1 MELLKTLPENL
12 LVTSAYIGLFV
23 FIFLVAKWVKDLFT
37 PYKLNKELAE
47 HDNFAISLTMSGYYI
62 AVALIYAGQVAG
74 YGVSF
79 QSDIINVALYS
90 LLGVLVLNLC
100 RWINDKFILRTFCNI
115 EKLTKEQDVGVG
127 IVQFAV
133 YVATGFIASGAL
145 SGEGSIWTF
154 FGFFFLGQLCLIIF
168 SVVYNLIAP
177 FNLYE
182 QLEQKNMAAAT
193 AFAGTIIALGLI
205 IMNGVSGDFVAW
217 SSDLTSFALT
227 VFIAFVCLPLFLWVT
242 DRLIIPGKSIRIEIV
257 EDKNLAAGVLEATIA
272 VSFALV
278 LIKLL

>member
-1 MELLKTLPENL
+1 MEFLNTLPENL
-12 LVTSAYIGLFV
+12 LVTLAYIALFV

-37 PYKLNKELAE
+37 PYKLNNELAE

-79 QSDIINVALYS
+79 QTDIINVASYS

-100 RWINDKFILRTFCNI
+100 RWVNDKFILKTFCNI
-115 EKLTKEQDVGVG
+115 EKLTKEQDIGVGV
-127 IVQFAV
+127 VQFAV

-145 SGEGSIWTF
+145 GGEGSIWTF
-154 FGFFFLGQLCLIIF
+154 FAFFILGQLCLIIF
-168 SVVYNLIAP
+168 SLLYNLIAP

-182 QLEQKNMAAAT
+182 QLEQKNIAAAI

-217 SSDLTSFALT
+217 TSDLTSFAIT
-227 VFIAFVCLPLFLWVT
+227 VFIAFVCLPLFLWLT
-242 DRLIIPGKSIRIEIV
+242 DRLIIPGKSIRKEIV
-257 EDKNLAAGVLEATIA
+257 EDKSLAAGLLEATFA